1 MPDTLTVEREGA
13 VATIWMNRPEVH
25 NAFNETVIA
34 ELDAATQSLAA
45 DPEVRVV
52 VLAGRGRS
60 FSAGADLNW
69 MQRAAAAA
77 EMDNLIDA
85 RRFAA
90 MLRRIAELPKPTVA
104 RVHGAALGGGVGL
117 AAACD
122 ICVASEDASFC
133 MTEVRLGLLPAVIS
147 PYVVRAIGVRQ
158 SLRYMQTA
166 ERITAAR
173 ALQLGLAHEV
183 VPADALDERVRAL
196 ATALC
201 AGGPASQAHAK
212 RLVLA
217 LEGQPLGDAL
227 VDLTATAIAAQR
239 ASPEG
244 REGLAAFFDRR
255 APGWAPPS

>member
-1 MPDTLTVEREGA
+1 MPETLVVEREGG
-13 VATIWMNRPEVH
+13 VATIWMNRPDVH

-34 ELDAATQSLAA
+34 ELDAALQALAA
-45 DPEVRVV
+45 DVDVRVL

-60 FSAGADLNW
+60 FSAGADLTW
-69 MQRAAAAA
+69 MQRAAAAPEA
-77 EMDNLIDA
+77 ENLQDA

-90 MLRRIAELPKPTVA
+90 MLRRLAQLPKPTIA

-122 ICVASEDASFC
+122 ICLAAEDATFA
-133 MTEVRLGLLPAVIS
+133 MTEVRLGLIPAVIS

-158 SLRYMQTA
+158 SLRHMQTA

-173 ALQLGLAHEV
+173 AVALGLAHEA
-183 VPADALDERVRAL
+183 VPADALDDRVRAL

-217 LEGQPLGDAL
+217 LEAQPLGDAL

-255 APGWAPPS
+255 PPGWAPPV

>member
-1 MPDTLTVEREGA
+1 MPETLAIERAGA

-25 NAFNETVIA
+25 NAFNETVIE
-34 ELDAATQSLAA
+34 ELDAAVQALGA
-45 DPEVRVV
+45 DAQVRVV

-69 MQRAAAAA
+69 MQRLASASEA
-77 EMDNLIDA
+77 ENLQDA

-90 MLRRIAELPKPTVA
+90 MLRRVATLAKPTIA

-122 ICVASEDASFC
+122 LCVAGDEATFA
-133 MTEVRLGLLPAVIS
+133 MTEVRLGLIPAVIG

-166 ERITAAR
+166 ERIGAAR
-173 ALQLGLAHEV
+173 AVELGLAHEA
-183 VPADALDERVRAL
+183 VPAGALDERIGTHA
-196 ATALC
+196 AALC
-201 AGGPASQAHAK
+201 AGGPAAQAHAK
-212 RLVLA
+212 RLLLA
-217 LEGQPLGDAL
+217 LESQPLADAL
-227 VDLTATAIAAQR
+227 IDQTARAIAAQR

-244 REGLAAFFDRR
+244 REGLAAFFARR
-255 APGWAPPS
+255 PPGWAPPP

>member
-1 MPDTLTVEREGA
+1 MPETLIVEREGA
-13 VATIWMNRPEVH
+13 VATIWMNRPDVH

-77 EMDNLIDA
+77 ENDNLIDA

-90 MLRRIAELPKPTVA
+90 MLRRLAELPKPTVA

-147 PYVVRAIGVRQ
+147 PYVVRAIGARQ
-158 SLRYMQTA
+158 SLHYMQTA
-166 ERITAAR
+166 ERISAVR
-173 ALQLGLAHEV
+173 AVQLGLAHEV
-183 VPADALDERVRAL
+183 VAPQDLDERLRVLTA
-196 ATALC
+196 ALC
-201 AGGPASQAHAK
+201 AGGPAAQAHTK
-212 RLVLA
+212 RLILA
-217 LEGQPLGDAL
+217 LEAKLLTDGVAE
-227 VDLTATAIAAQR
+227 LTAGAIAAQR

-255 APGWAPPS
+255 PPGWVPPP